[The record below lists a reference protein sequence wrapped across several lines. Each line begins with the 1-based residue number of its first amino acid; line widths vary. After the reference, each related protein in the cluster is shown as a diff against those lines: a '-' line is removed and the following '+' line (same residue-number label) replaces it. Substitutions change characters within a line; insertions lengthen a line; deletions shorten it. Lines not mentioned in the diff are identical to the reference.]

1 MENYLYAVN
10 RPPGKHLD
18 NYLVG
23 QKIFLD
29 REVIDKLLSK
39 TFGRH
44 KITLVKLN
52 SAYDYKIS

>member
-10 RPPGKHLD
+10 RPLGKHLD

-29 REVIDKLLSK
+29 RDDRQIIVENFRSAQNYISK
-39 TFGRH
+39 I
-44 KITLVKLN
+44 K
-52 SAYDYKIS
+52 